1 MPVPQCG
8 GALNT
13 APRPGEVASASESL
27 KFMTTRPKPRTM
39 GATVAVTQA
48 ATVTDK
54 ATSPLPKHRQM
65 PKLPRTYQDIM
76 MTRTLPP

>member
-1 MPVPQCG
+1 MPVPQCS

-13 APRPGEVASASESL
+13 APRPGEVASVSEPL
-27 KFMTTRPKPRTM
+27 KFITTRPKPRTM
-39 GATVAVTQA
+39 GAAVAVT

-54 ATSPLPKHRQM
+54 ATLPLPKHRQM
-65 PKLPRTYQDIM
+65 PQLPRTYQDIM

>member
-1 MPVPQCG
+1 MPVPQCS

-13 APRPGEVASASESL
+13 APRPGEVASASL
-27 KFMTTRPKPRTM
+27 KFITTRPKPRTM
-39 GATVAVTQA
+39 GATVAVT

-54 ATSPLPKHRQM
+54 ATLPLPKNRQM
-65 PKLPRTYQDIM
+65 PQPPRTYQDIM

>member
-1 MPVPQCG
+1 MPVPQCS

-27 KFMTTRPKPRTM
+27 KFITTRPKPRTM
-39 GATVAVTQA
+39 GATVAVT

-54 ATSPLPKHRQM
+54 ATLPLPKHRQM
-65 PKLPRTYQDIM
+65 PQLPRTYQDIM
-76 MTRTLPP
+76 MTRTL